1 MVTSAYELFLYKH
14 TQSSPIPVPTAI
26 AVPFAKLLEH
36 ESTEDV
42 IRPWLRLHLHL
53 FLLFS
58 YLNGLSACVCLMGL
72 KELGDWWF

>member
-1 MVTSAYELFLYKH
+1 MVTSAYELSLYKH
-14 TQSSPIPVPTAI
+14 TQSCPIPVPTAI

-36 ESTEDV
+36 ENTEDV

-58 YLNGLSACVCLMGL
+58 YLNSLSACVCL
-72 KELGDWWF
+72 LG